1 MYDEVILD
9 RAVQIAAK
17 NGWDG
22 DIERSGYAPLV
33 FNKDFAKALFGSD
46 LRTIGFSRDKSTDP
60 YEPITIPEW
69 QYHLQQMVISPD
81 SIKYLS
87 DHMP

>member
-33 FNKDFAKALFGSD
+33 YNHDFCKALWGEKWEHH
-46 LRTIGFSRDKSTDP
+46 I
-60 YEPITIPEW
+60 
-69 QYHLQQMVISPD
+69 QQMVLAPD
-81 SIKYLS
+81 PVKYLS
-87 DHMP
+87 DNMP